1 MSENSAKRGCLTL
14 LFILILVMSLVLN
27 FILFVSFKAKS
38 THKNK
43 AFSLHGFEEKTLVS
57 SRSDNKIAVID
68 LFGVIT
74 YAEPGESGESKV
86 EEVISQLKQA
96 REDKS
101 VKAIILRI
109 NSPGGEVNASD
120 VIYHELRKTR
130 DQFKKPIIAYM
141 MSVAASGGYY
151 AAMGTSYI
159 VANEMTITG
168 SVGVIMQSLKYKDL
182 LDKVGVKVL
191 TFKSGKFKDL
201 LAGNR
206 EPTQEELDYVQS
218 FVMET
223 YERFVTIVSKER
235 KLDLQVLKSGVADG
249 RILSGPMALKEKFVD
264 QLGYFEEAVAKA
276 KQLGKVREASVVQYM
291 TPFDWRRILGV
302 FGSAQTKTLEVKWSP
317 ERFALDPGKAYFLP
331 PHWFAN

>member
-1 MSENSAKRGCLTL
+1 MSENSAKRGCLTIF
-14 LFILILVMSLVLN
+14 FILILIMSLVLN
-27 FILFVSFKAKS
+27 LILFLSFKIKS
-38 THKNK
+38 PRANK
-43 AFSLHGFEEKTLVS
+43 AFSSRGFEEKTLVV

-86 EEVISQLKQA
+86 EEIIAQLKQA

-101 VKAIILRI
+101 VKAIILRV

-120 VIYHELRKTR
+120 VIYHELCKTR
-130 DQFKKPIIAYM
+130 DQYKKPIITYM

-159 VANEMTITG
+159 VANEMTMTG
-168 SVGVIMQSLKYKDL
+168 SVGVIMQSLQYKAL
-182 LDKVGVKVL
+182 LDKVGVQVL

-206 EPTQEELDYVQS
+206 APTQEELDYVQN

-223 YERFVTIVSKER
+223 YERFVGIVAKER
-235 KLDLQVLKSGVADG
+235 KLNLEGLKSGVADG

-264 QLGYFEEAVAKA
+264 QLGYFEDAVTKA
-276 KQLGKVREASVVQYM
+276 KQLGKVRDAQVVQYM
-291 TPFDWRRILGV
+291 TPFDWHRILGML
-302 FGSAQTKTLEVKWSP
+302 GSAQTKTLEVKWSP